1 MDTAALRGNGV
12 PARHWAQGFRD
23 DLVPRPE
30 PASPRWAWSGWIRRG
45 LDASRTTTGRVK
57 ASVSGNAPPSRSAE
71 PNPVVAVGARSP
83 MGAGSPYAKQ
93 SINLA
98 ALA

>member
-1 MDTAALRGNGV
+1 VGRCGVTGNGV
-12 PARHWAQGFRD
+12 IARYWAQGFRD
-23 DLVPRPE
+23 DLVPRPDPQSPLGLVRLD
-30 PASPRWAWSGWIRRG
+30 PAY